1 MSKEN
6 SDEGKGFCW
15 KVTSSRKKMFYGHT
29 INGKIDQYYKGT
41 LSGMIGN
48 ERELRKELRKLRSEY
63 NRWKGFADNIISSV
77 LVAFLAILFG
87 NIVIKDLEMYQKVSS
102 IYLIIFLLVAACQ
115 LAAFTAANNAYEKM
129 EVVKA
134 ELEKIKEAKSK
145 CEEMK
150 VLEAELNEMKLIR
163 AELEKINNTIQPNPK
178 KTSIR
183 IYNRSSVRRSN
194 FGR

>member
-1 MSKEN
+1 MSNEDP
-6 SDEGKGFCW
+6 DEGKVSWW
-15 KVTSSRKKMFYGHT
+15 KVTCSRKKMFYKFT
-29 INGKIDQYYKGT
+29 INGKIDKYYKKT

-63 NRWKGFADNIISSV
+63 NRWKGFADSIISSV
-77 LVAFLAILFG
+77 LAAFLATLFG

-102 IYLIIFLLVAACQ
+102 IYLIIFLLVAASQ
-115 LAAFTAANNAYEKM
+115 LAAFITANTAYEKM

-150 VLEAELNEMKLIR
+150 VSEAELNEMKLIK

-183 IYNRSSVRRSN
+183 IYKRNSVRRSI